1 MLFVVQVCHRIF
13 KKRINVRIEHVA
25 PSRCREDF
33 LRRVKANDSA
43 KHEAKLK
50 NGEPLAS
57 NLDSIDPV
65 MSGLLCRPLLSG
77 FQGQQLICLGLAS

>member
-1 MLFVVQVCHRIF
+1 M
-13 KKRINVRIEHVA
+13 RIEHVA

-50 NGEPLAS
+50 NGESSLMNSDTTLALEIS
-57 NLDSIDPV
+57 DKKFHD
-65 MSGLLCRPLLSG
+65 GLTGKPYT
-77 FQGQQLICLGLAS
+77 FDQHN